1 MNESRIDAYLNLYNP
16 ASLSAE
22 QLLAEFLDRNGLL
35 ERILD
40 IIRQNTPDRPQQH
53 LIVIGSR
60 GMGKTMLLCAV
71 HHRVHGDAALAAE
84 WLPISFHEEQYGI
97 GDLADFWL
105 EAIRH
110 LEAALDRPAQ
120 AADELL
126 DRPGEDL
133 AERAEAR
140 FFELLAESGK
150 RGLLLIDNLNDVFAA
165 IQAEESLHKLRALL
179 MEDPRLMLIGT
190 AASYFTAITDV
201 GQPFHDFFRTFTLER
216 LNQEELEAVLRRLAE
231 VNQDSTVPEII
242 EKSPERVRS
251 LRILTGGNPLLAKL
265 GYRILK
271 EGLDSDV
278 RRDLERLL
286 DECTPFFKHRIET
299 LAKEGRRVFD
309 AIARRWDPVTVEDL
323 TKELRKP
330 SNYISAQIRRL
341 IAEGFVEEAGGA
353 EKKKRYQVAERF
365 YNIYYLMRYSREGRE
380 KLRWLIA
387 FMRVFYTRRD
397 YRDWSRRLEQE
408 LASSLAPA
416 RREEKLGHLYTLA
429 AAADD
434 LGDRGAAFKVIVRQ
448 AIAEDDHCLIEQAVE
463 GDPIEC
469 FGWLYLVADL
479 LWLLDR
485 ETRQQLGFKPPDGN
499 WLHRLARILRERDL
513 LRTAEDRIAEFG
525 VFQLD
530 TARRAKAA
538 GVMLASI
545 FNHLDKA
552 EAAFRRAI
560 DLDPQDASTWN
571 NLGIA
576 LANQR
581 RYAEAEAAYRRAI
594 DLNPQYA
601 NAWHNLGNVLQDQRR
616 YVDAEAA
623 YRRAIEPDPQDAYA
637 WNGLG
642 NVLRDQRRYA
652 EAETAYREGIR
663 LGPDNGMAQ
672 ANLAGLYLEKLDRP
686 QEGAETL
693 LRGIELNPDNGYAHG
708 LFSRHWRTVLPVFAA
723 RIAAAPESDHL
734 REFVLNQLIGRARLE
749 KRAKVLESLLALD
762 EPVREPFEPLI
773 LALQALKDRSVLYGI
788 AREKRDLVLDVMAQ
802 IGGRID
808 DTEAGEDA
816 GVPRE

>member
-1 MNESRIDAYLNLYNP
+1 MNESRADSYLNLYNP

-40 IIRQNTPDRPQQH
+40 IIRQNTPDKPQQH

-60 GMGKTMLLCAV
+60 GMGKTMLLCAI
-71 HHRVHGDAALAAE
+71 HHRVHSDAALDVE
-84 WLPISFHEEQYGI
+84 WLPIGFHEEQYGI

-110 LEAALDRPAQ
+110 LEAALERPAQ

-126 DRPGEDL
+126 DQPGENL
-133 AERAEAR
+133 AERAKAR
-140 FFELLAESGK
+140 FFELLATSGR

-179 MEDPRLMLIGT
+179 MEDSRLMLIGT
-190 AASYFTAITDV
+190 AASYFTEITDV

-251 LRILTGGNPLLAKL
+251 LRILTGGNPRLAKL

-309 AIARRWDPVTVEDL
+309 AIARRWDPVTVDDL
-323 TKELRKP
+323 KKELRKP
-330 SNYISAQIRRL
+330 SNYISAQIKRL
-341 IAEGFVEEAGGA
+341 IAEGFVEEAGGS
-353 EKKKRYQVAERF
+353 EKKKRYQVTERF

-380 KLRWLIA
+380 KLRWLVA

-397 YRDWSRRLEQE
+397 YRDWSKRLEQE
-408 LASSLAPA
+408 LTSSLAPA

-434 LGDRGAAFKVIVRQ
+434 LSDRRDTFKVIVCH
-448 AIAEDDHCLIEQAVE
+448 AIVENDHRCIEKAVE

-469 FGWLYLVADL
+469 FGWWYLVAEL

-485 ETRQQLGFKPPDGN
+485 ETRQRIGFNPSDSD
-499 WLHRLARILRERDL
+499 WLRRLARILRERDL
-513 LRTAEDRIAEFG
+513 LRPAEEWIAEFG

-530 TARRAKAA
+530 TARRANVA
-538 GVMLASI
+538 GVMLGGI
-545 FNHLDKA
+545 FNRLDEA
-552 EAAFRRAI
+552 EAAFRRAL
-560 DLDPQDASTWN
+560 DLDPQVASAWNGLGNALADQGRYAEAETAYHRAIDFDPQLTCAWKNLGGALAYQGRYAEAEVNHRRALDLDPQFTDTWN
-571 NLGIA
+571 GLGLA
-576 LANQR
+576 LWGQR
-581 RYAEAEAAYRRAI
+581 RYAEAEAAYR
-594 DLNPQYA
+594 
-601 NAWHNLGNVLQDQRR
+601 
-616 YVDAEAA
+616 
-623 YRRAIEPDPQDAYA
+623 
-637 WNGLG
+637 
-642 NVLRDQRRYA
+642 
-652 EAETAYREGIR
+652 EGIR
-663 LGPDNGMAQ
+663 LNPDNGIAQ
-672 ANLAGLYLEKLDRP
+672 ANLAGLYLENLDRP
-686 QEGAETL
+686 QEGAQPL
-693 LRGIELNPDNGYAHG
+693 LHGIELDPDYRYAQG
-708 LFSRHWRTVLPVFAA
+708 LFNKHWRIVLPVFAA
-723 RIAAAPESDHL
+723 RIAGAPENDHL
-734 REFVLNQLIGRARLE
+734 REFVLNQLIGRIRQGGH
-749 KRAKVLESLLALD
+749 RRRVLEALLALD
-762 EPVREPFEPLI
+762 EPLQQPFEPLI
-773 LALQALKDRSVLYGI
+773 LALQALKDRAILYGI

-802 IGGRID
+802 IGGGVD
-808 DTEAGEDA
+808 DTEGR
-816 GVPRE
+816 GC

>member
-1 MNESRIDAYLNLYNP
+1 MNESRADAYLNLYNP

-22 QLLAEFLDRNGLL
+22 QLLAEFLDRNDLL

-40 IIRQNTPDRPQQH
+40 IIRQNTPDRPLQH

-71 HHRVHGDAALAAE
+71 HHRVHGDAELAAE

-110 LEAALDRPAQ
+110 LETALERPAQ

-133 AERAEAR
+133 AERAEVR

-190 AASYFTAITDV
+190 AASYFTEITDV
-201 GQPFHDFFRTFTLER
+201 GRPFHDFFRTFTLER

-380 KLRWLIA
+380 KLCWLIA

-397 YRDWSRRLEQE
+397 DRDWS
-408 LASSLAPA
+408 
-416 RREEKLGHLYTLA
+416 G
-429 AAADD
+429 
-434 LGDRGAAFKVIVRQ
+434 
-448 AIAEDDHCLIEQAVE
+448 
-463 GDPIEC
+463 
-469 FGWLYLVADL
+469 
-479 LWLLDR
+479 
-485 ETRQQLGFKPPDGN
+485 
-499 WLHRLARILRERDL
+499 
-513 LRTAEDRIAEFG
+513 
-525 VFQLD
+525 
-530 TARRAKAA
+530 
-538 GVMLASI
+538 
-545 FNHLDKA
+545 
-552 EAAFRRAI
+552 
-560 DLDPQDASTWN
+560 
-571 NLGIA
+571 
-576 LANQR
+576 
-581 RYAEAEAAYRRAI
+581 
-594 DLNPQYA
+594 
-601 NAWHNLGNVLQDQRR
+601 
-616 YVDAEAA
+616 
-623 YRRAIEPDPQDAYA
+623 
-637 WNGLG
+637 
-642 NVLRDQRRYA
+642 
-652 EAETAYREGIR
+652 
-663 LGPDNGMAQ
+663 
-672 ANLAGLYLEKLDRP
+672 
-686 QEGAETL
+686 
-693 LRGIELNPDNGYAHG
+693 
-708 LFSRHWRTVLPVFAA
+708 
-723 RIAAAPESDHL
+723 IAAAPETDHW
-734 REFVLNQLIGRARLE
+734 REFVVNQMIRRAWLE
-749 KRAKVLESLLALD
+749 KPAEMLESLLALD
-762 EPVREPFEPLI
+762 EPLRQPCEPLI

-802 IGGRID
+802 IGDRID

-816 GVPRE
+816 GALRG